1 MDLQLGLRRFP
12 RFAYCAG
19 IHRAVATHAAFHAGR
34 QQGQGQAPADRARDK
49 GRETLKM
56 WETDRNCRFQKKIIW
71 HGLNIKH
78 DKWLNLSNSVFFLR
92 AAIVKQTRLK
102 HKKLGLAGLKHPKRD
117 SNQYQ
122 QSKTGIWQ
130 STASV
135 SKKILLGS
143 TKTYSPG
150 IKKYY

>member
-34 QQGQGQAPADRARDK
+34 QQGQGQAPVSSYK

-56 WETDRNCRFQKKIIW
+56 WETDRNCRFQKKRIW

-78 DKWLNLSNSVFFLR
+78 DNWLNLSNSVFFLR